1 MSAANREENGASR
14 TRIQSLERGLAV
26 LEVLSRDMKP
36 MSVMDICKEVGVQR
50 TTLYALLNTLISR
63 GYVAKNEETSK
74 YYITGKIYELGMFY
88 PEKQPLV
95 AYGRRYVDIL
105 SRKYNLVARIAYI
118 NSEKNAIV
126 AYTSSKSVEFAKLEY
141 NMVPSHASSV
151 GKMILAH
158 LPVEEQERRLE
169 TMELT
174 RFTEHT
180 ITDIGKLREVLE
192 LIRQRGYS
200 LDECEYMDNT
210 FCVSFPIYDRNN
222 SLCGILSTSD
232 EYNHMKL
239 ILDDFVREG
248 LQASKRISS
257 DLGWS
262 MYK

>member
-1 MSAANREENGASR
+1 MAVANREENGASK
-14 TRIQSLERGLAV
+14 TKIQSLERGLSV
-26 LEVLSRDMKP
+26 IELLSNVMKP
-36 MSVMDICKEVGVQR
+36 MSVMEICKEVGVQR

-141 NMVPSHASSV
+141 SMVPSHASSV

-158 LPVEEQERRLE
+158 LPEDELESRLSH
-169 TMELT
+169 MELT
-174 RFTEHT
+174 QFTDKT
-180 ITDIGKLREVLE
+180 ITDVAKLREMIE
-192 LIRQRGYS
+192 LIRKRGYS

-210 FCVSFPIYDRNN
+210 FCVSFPIYNAQN
-222 SLCGILSTSD
+222 ELCGILSTSD
-232 EYNHMKL
+232 DYTHLKE
-239 ILDDFVREG
+239 IFDDFLREG
-248 LQASKRISS
+248 LQASKQISS
-257 DLGWS
+257 SLGWS